1 MRRGPTTLAACF
13 DRAAQPALFAG
24 GVPSAWPPAWRRQPR
39 RSPPSGPAVL
49 WQAADSKQE
58 PEEPCAFRRSEEQA
72 RLEAALFLA
81 REPLPTRK
89 LAKLARL
96 SDGTRARA
104 LIRELNA
111 AFDADG
117 SAYRVEW
124 IAGGFQLLSRAAFGP
139 WLRRLMESAPETRLS
154 NAAMETLA
162 IVAYRQPATRAD
174 IEAIRGVGCD
184 EMLRHLL
191 ERELIAIGGR
201 SDELGRPNVY
211 ITTRQFLQVFGL
223 GHIDELPPI
232 ERPPADEDAGDEA
245 SDDDG
250 GSVSDSSEA
259 AHEEGDSAGES
270 PAHDA

>member
-13 DRAAQPALFAG
+13 DRAAQAALPAASL
-24 GVPSAWPPAWRRQPR
+24 PPAWPPAWRRQPGR
-39 RSPPSGPAVL
+39 TPPARPAGPS
-49 WQAADSKQE
+49 QAASTAQE
-58 PEEPCAFRRSEEQA
+58 PEGPSPLRRSEEQA

-139 WLRRLMESAPETRLS
+139 WLRRVMESAPETRLS

-191 ERELIAIGGR
+191 ERDLIAIGGR

-232 ERPPADEDAGDEA
+232 ELPPVADDAAEEAGD
-245 SDDDG
+245 DDAE
-250 GSVSDSSEA
+250 SAADSEEA
-259 AHEEGDSAGES
+259 AHEDDDSADEGL
-270 PAHDA
+270 ADGA

>member
-1 MRRGPTTLAACF
+1 MRRGRTDLVACLARMAG
-13 DRAAQPALFAG
+13 AAQWT
-24 GVPSAWPPAWRRQPR
+24 GVPRDWPPAWQPR
-39 RSPPSGPAVL
+39 ARRGEAPHVTPPQPQVSP
-49 WQAADSKQE
+49 ADSE
-58 PEEPCAFRRSEEQA
+58 AEEPSAFQRTDEQA

-96 SDGTRARA
+96 TDGTRARA

-111 AFDADG
+111 ALDADG

-124 IAGGFQLLSRAAFGP
+124 IAGGFQLLSRAPFGP
-139 WLRRLMESAPETRLS
+139 WLRRLIESAPETRLS
-154 NAAMETLA
+154 AAAMETLA

-201 SDELGRPNVY
+201 SEELGRPNFYV
-211 ITTRQFLQVFGL
+211 TTRQFLQVFGL

-232 ERPPADEDAGDEA
+232 DLPPIDETEELGTADEDVDESYDADDEA
-245 SDDDG
+245 AE
-250 GSVSDSSEA
+250 VSE
-259 AHEEGDSAGES
+259 
-270 PAHDA
+270 

>member
-1 MRRGPTTLAACF
+1 MRRGRTDLVAALA
-13 DRAAQPALFAG
+13 R
-24 GVPSAWPPAWRRQPR
+24 
-39 RSPPSGPAVL
+39 PSGPAQWSSVASRDWPAA
-49 WQAADSKQE
+49 WQPRCRRREAPPDAAPPPLVSPAE
-58 PEEPCAFRRSEEQA
+58 PVAEEPAAFQRTEEQA

-96 SDGTRARA
+96 TDGTRARA

-124 IAGGFQLLSRAAFGP
+124 IAGGFQLLSRAPFGP
-139 WLRRLMESAPETRLS
+139 WLRRLIESAPETRLS
-154 NAAMETLA
+154 AAAMETLA

-201 SDELGRPNVY
+201 SEELGRPNFYV
-211 ITTRQFLQVFGL
+211 TTRQFLQVFGL

-232 ERPPADEDAGDEA
+232 DLPPSDEPEETGEADEALDGSADPADE
-245 SDDDG
+245 SDD
-250 GSVSDSSEA
+250 E
-259 AHEEGDSAGES
+259 SADLGE
-270 PAHDA
+270 

>member
-1 MRRGPTTLAACF
+1 MAQPPLPRASTGLLRRPCPLRACLLRGRQPGGGSLAAP
-13 DRAAQPALFAG
+13 RQPAQLALRRL
-24 GVPSAWPPAWRRQPR
+24 PSTT
-39 RSPPSGPAVL
+39 
-49 WQAADSKQE
+49 QE
-58 PEEPCAFRRSEEQA
+58 PEEPSPLRRSEEQA

-139 WLRRLMESAPETRLS
+139 WLRRVMESAPETRLS

-191 ERELIAIGGR
+191 DRDLIAIGGR

-211 ITTRQFLQVFGL
+211 ITTKQFLQVFGL

-232 ERPPADEDAGDEA
+232 ELPPAAEAEEAGD
-245 SDDDG
+245 DDAE
-250 GSVSDSSEA
+250 SAADSNEA
-259 AHEEGDSAGES
+259 AHEDDDSADEA
-270 PAHDA
+270 PADGA

>member
-1 MRRGPTTLAACF
+1 MHRGPTTLAACLA
-13 DRAAQPALFAG
+13 RAASPGLAPCFPDSWPAAWQPRWRREPPAL
-24 GVPSAWPPAWRRQPR
+24 PAALP
-39 RSPPSGPAVL
+39 
-49 WQAADSKQE
+49 QAAEAD
-58 PEEPCAFRRSEEQA
+58 PGGDAPCPHRRTEEQA

-111 AFDADG
+111 AYDADG

-139 WLRRLMESAPETRLS
+139 WLRRLMDTVAETRLS
-154 NAAMETLA
+154 AAAMETLA

-201 SDELGRPNVY
+201 SDELGRPNFYV
-211 ITTRQFLQVFGL
+211 TTRQFLQVFGL

-232 ERPPADEDAGDEA
+232 DLPPIDDEP
-245 SDDDG
+245 
-250 GSVSDSSEA
+250 
-259 AHEEGDSAGES
+259 EEGGDDIDADAAENTDES
-270 PAHDA
+270 VEDDTVPEHGATLTND

>member
-13 DRAAQPALFAG
+13 DRAAQAALPAASL
-24 GVPSAWPPAWRRQPR
+24 PPAWPPAWRRQPGR
-39 RSPPSGPAVL
+39 TPPARPAGPS
-49 WQAADSKQE
+49 QAASTAQE
-58 PEEPCAFRRSEEQA
+58 PEEHSPLRRSEEQA

-139 WLRRLMESAPETRLS
+139 WLRRVMESAPETRLS

-191 ERELIAIGGR
+191 
-201 SDELGRPNVY
+201 
-211 ITTRQFLQVFGL
+211 
-223 GHIDELPPI
+223 
-232 ERPPADEDAGDEA
+232 
-245 SDDDG
+245 
-250 GSVSDSSEA
+250 
-259 AHEEGDSAGES
+259 
-270 PAHDA
+270 

>member
-1 MRRGPTTLAACF
+1 MRRGRNDLVACHARLAGPTPWAA
-13 DRAAQPALFAG
+13 
-24 GVPSAWPPAWRRQPR
+24 VPGDWPPAWQPR
-39 RSPPSGPAVL
+39 SRRGEALQVRPTPPQESPA
-49 WQAADSKQE
+49 E
-58 PEEPCAFRRSEEQA
+58 PEAEEPSAFQRTEEQA

-96 SDGTRARA
+96 TDGTRARA

-111 AFDADG
+111 ALDADG

-124 IAGGFQLLSRAAFGP
+124 IAGGFQLLSRAPFGP
-139 WLRRLMESAPETRLS
+139 WLRRLIESAPETRLS
-154 NAAMETLA
+154 AAAMETLA

-201 SDELGRPNVY
+201 SEELGRPNFYV
-211 ITTRQFLQVFGL
+211 TTRQFLQVFGL

-232 ERPPADEDAGDEA
+232 DLPPIDESEETSEADEGLDE
-245 SDDDG
+245 STDPDDE
-250 GSVSDSSEA
+250 SAEVSE
-259 AHEEGDSAGES
+259 
-270 PAHDA
+270 

>member
-1 MRRGPTTLAACF
+1 MHPGRRDLAASF
-13 DRAAQPALFAG
+13 DRLAG
-24 GVPSAWPPAWRRQPR
+24 RTLSSASPRDWPQSWRVAPR
-39 RSPPSGPAVL
+39 RSPPAAPAGRS
-49 WQAADSKQE
+49 QKSPTASPAIE
-58 PEEPCAFRRSEEQA
+58 PEALQRSEEQA

-111 AFDADG
+111 AYDQDG

-124 IAGGFQLLSRAAFGP
+124 IAGGFQLLSRAPFGP
-139 WLRRLMESAPETRLS
+139 WLRRLLESIPETRLS
-154 NAAMETLA
+154 AAAMETLA
-162 IVAYRQPATRAD
+162 IVAYRQPVTRAD
-174 IEAIRGVGCD
+174 VEAIRGVGCD

-201 SDELGRPNVY
+201 SDELGRPNFYV
-211 ITTRQFLQVFGL
+211 TTRQFLQIFGL

-232 ERPPADEDAGDEA
+232 ELPPEDDDEEEDDLEQEQEEALEASGDDEEWAEIEDDED
-245 SDDDG
+245 S
-250 GSVSDSSEA
+250 
-259 AHEEGDSAGES
+259 
-270 PAHDA
+270 

>member
-1 MRRGPTTLAACF
+1 
-13 DRAAQPALFAG
+13 
-24 GVPSAWPPAWRRQPR
+24 
-39 RSPPSGPAVL
+39 
-49 WQAADSKQE
+49 
-58 PEEPCAFRRSEEQA
+58 
-72 RLEAALFLA
+72 
-81 REPLPTRK
+81 
-89 LAKLARL
+89 
-96 SDGTRARA
+96 

-139 WLRRLMESAPETRLS
+139 WLRRVMESAPETRLS
-154 NAAMETLA
+154 TAAMETLA

-191 ERELIAIGGR
+191 ERDLIAIGGR

-211 ITTRQFLQVFGL
+211 ITTKQFLQVFGL

-232 ERPPADEDAGDEA
+232 ELPPATEAEEAGD
-245 SDDDG
+245 DDAE
-250 GSVSDSSEA
+250 SAADSNEA
-259 AHEEGDSAGES
+259 AHEDDDSADEGL
-270 PAHDA
+270 ADGA

>member
-1 MRRGPTTLAACF
+1 MHCGPTTLAACF
-13 DRAAQPALFAG
+13 ARAASPGLASGFPSSWPTAWQPRLQREPPALPTAL
-24 GVPSAWPPAWRRQPR
+24 PRSAE
-39 RSPPSGPAVL
+39 
-49 WQAADSKQE
+49 AD
-58 PEEPCAFRRSEEQA
+58 PEGDEPCPHRRTEEQA

-111 AFDADG
+111 AYDADG

-139 WLRRLMESAPETRLS
+139 WLRRLMDTVAETRLS
-154 NAAMETLA
+154 AAAMETLA

-201 SDELGRPNVY
+201 SDELGRPNFYV
-211 ITTRQFLQVFGL
+211 TTRQFLQVFGL

-232 ERPPADEDAGDEA
+232 DLPPIDDEPEEE
-245 SDDDG
+245 
-250 GSVSDSSEA
+250 SEA
-259 AHEEGDSAGES
+259 IGPDALKNIDEPGEDDAVS
-270 PAHDA
+270 EHDATLTND

>member
-1 MRRGPTTLAACF
+1 MHRGRTELAACLSRSTGWPPTASGSR
-13 DRAAQPALFAG
+13 DWPRSWQPAARR
-24 GVPSAWPPAWRRQPR
+24 PPPATATSR
-39 RSPPSGPAVL
+39 PPTPA
-49 WQAADSKQE
+49 AAEPSEE
-58 PEEPCAFRRSEEQA
+58 PEAQQRTEEQA

-111 AFDADG
+111 AYDHDG

-124 IAGGFQLLSRAAFGP
+124 LAGGFQLLSRAPFGP
-139 WLRRLMESAPETRLS
+139 WLRRLHDSFQEIRLS
-154 NAAMETLA
+154 AAAMETLA
-162 IVAYRQPATRAD
+162 IVAYRQPVTRAD

-201 SDELGRPNVY
+201 SEELGRPNFYV
-211 ITTRQFLQVFGL
+211 TTQQFLQVFGL

-232 ERPPADEDAGDEA
+232 ELPLAEEESDDEDLADEADEDLEDEE
-245 SDDDG
+245 DDDE
-250 GSVSDSSEA
+250 EA
-259 AHEEGDSAGES
+259 EHTADDADDEEE
-270 PAHDA
+270 